1 MRIGTARRVMVIFG
15 TRPEAIKVAPVL
27 AELERSPH
35 FEPIVVV
42 TGQHR
47 EMLAQVLDLFS
58 IVPDHDLGLCEP
70 RQTLTSITARA
81 LSGLTP
87 LLEAERPDAVLVQGD
102 TTTTFV
108 GALAAFYQQIPVAH
122 LEAGLRTG
130 NPYSPFPEE
139 VNRALA
145 TRLASLHLAPTLGN
159 KTNLIAE
166 NIDPANIVVTGNTVV
181 DALLQAV
188 RFPGD
193 YGDPALADLDSDP
206 RRVVLVTAHR
216 RETTGEGHAA
226 IGRAVA
232 RIARSEP
239 DVLVVFPIHRNPAV
253 RETIQPALEGLTNV
267 RLIEPLPYLGLVR
280 LMQRA
285 HLILTDSGGIQEE
298 GPSLG
303 KPVLV
308 MRDTTERPE
317 AVAAGTVRLVG
328 TDERKIVST
337 TRRLLRRED
346 EYRAMASAVNPY
358 GDGRAAERT
367 VGALAHLFGL
377 APRPEEFL
385 PELTPDP
392 ELAESAPELAPQL
405 ALAAIA
411 TA

>member
-1 MRIGTARRVMVIFG
+1 MVIFG
-15 TRPEAIKVAPVL
+15 TRPEAIKVAPVI
-27 AELERSPH
+27 AELERSPL
-35 FEPIVVV
+35 FDPVVVV

-70 RQTLTSITARA
+70 RQTLTSVTTRA
-81 LSGLTP
+81 LAGLTP

-102 TTTTFV
+102 TTTTFA
-108 GALAAFYQQIPVAH
+108 GALAAFYQQVPVVH

-139 VNRALA
+139 ANRALT

-159 KTNLIAE
+159 KANLVAE
-166 NIDPANIVVTGNTVV
+166 NVDPETIVVTGNTVV

-188 RFPGD
+188 RLPGGYD
-193 YGDPALADLDSDP
+193 EPALADLDADP

-216 RETTGEGHAA
+216 RESWGEGHAA
-226 IGRAVA
+226 VA
-232 RIARSEP
+232 RAIAEIARTEP
-239 DVLVVFPIHRNPAV
+239 DVRVVFPIHRNPVV
-253 RETIQPALEGLTNV
+253 RETILPALAGLTNV
-267 RLIEPLPYLGLVR
+267 TTVEPVGYRGLVR

-285 HLILTDSGGIQEE
+285 DLILTDSGGIQEE

-308 MRDTTERPE
+308 MRETTERPE

-328 TDERKIVST
+328 TDEMQIVGAVRT
-337 TRRLLRRED
+337 LLHDEV
-346 EYRAMASAVNPY
+346 EYRRMANAVNPY

-367 VGALAHLFGL
+367 IAALAHMFGL
-377 APRPEEFL
+377 GPKAEEFASEL
-385 PELTPDP
+385 PPAAD
-392 ELAESAPELAPQL
+392 
-405 ALAAIA
+405 LAAA
-411 TA
+411 A